1 MSAIPPLSGDRH
13 PANGLKIIASDP
25 QATSGRYLL
34 GKGSGCRVMFS
45 ENDLGLGAN

>member
-13 PANGLKIIASDP
+13 PANGIIASDP

-34 GKGSGCRVMFS
+34 RKGSGCRVMFS